1 MFRKLIF
8 TILLTLPTVIAAC
21 GGSDDAPTGGGVV
34 LIVGEEETNKAE
46 SVIGAPNLETANQQ
60 TVSPSSESDD
70 EVALT
75 PTTIPKPIVTVEP
88 TATAPSKT
96 IDEKLSGGLVD
107 DLSAEDYPRT
117 SARHLEREFRR
128 EPEAAASKMGKSFVV
143 QGDVLEAGVNDVSE
157 SYVSFKAGAGKV
169 TCIFDV
175 ITEAELLRFSPGG
188 TNAVVGTIDNWNDTD
203 RILTL
208 KDCLVVV
215 GY

>member
-8 TILLTLPTVIAAC
+8 TILLTLATVIAAC
-21 GGSDDAPTGGGVV
+21 GGSDDAPAGGGVV
-34 LIVGEEETNKAE
+34 LIVGEEETNKAG

-70 EVALT
+70 EAAPT
-75 PTTIPKPIVTVEP
+75 PTAIPKPIVTVEP

-107 DLSAEDYPRT
+107 NLSAEDYPRT
-117 SARHLEREFRR
+117 SARVLEREFRR
-128 EPEAAASKMGKSFVV
+128 EPEAAAPKMGKSFVV
-143 QGDVLEAGVNDVSE
+143 QGDVLEAGVNDASE

-175 ITEAELLRFSPGG
+175 ITEAELLRFSPDG
-188 TNAVVGTIDNWNDTD
+188 TNAVVGTIDNWNATD